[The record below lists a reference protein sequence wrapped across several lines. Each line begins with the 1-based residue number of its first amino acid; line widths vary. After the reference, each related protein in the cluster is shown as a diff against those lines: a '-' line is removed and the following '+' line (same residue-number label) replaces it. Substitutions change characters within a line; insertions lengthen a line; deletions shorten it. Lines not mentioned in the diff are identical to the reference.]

1 MLKTSKTWSSLEW
14 VFNKWSGYL
23 ILTFLQ
29 FVQKCVSVHS
39 DFCFLACNVGCN
51 WSSEWQW
58 CFPQSKL
65 QVSSPLNYLLV
76 PEPCWAWGLFL
87 PPSHSATVQHSR
99 PNCWADRQLK
109 KRKQNH
115 YSGNFCSSEIN
126 SAEPPKVCRL
136 HQKRELVENNY
147 SWDSSNKKKNVSW
160 FPK

>member
-1 MLKTSKTWSSLEW
+1 MVKI
-14 VFNKWSGYL
+14 FNSNIFTVCAEMCFCSFW
-23 ILTFLQ
+23 FLFSCLQ
-29 FVQKCVSVHS
+29 CWCS
-39 DFCFLACNVGCN
+39 
-51 WSSEWQW
+51 WSSEWQR
-58 CFPQSKL
+58 CFPQSTL

-126 SAEPPKVCRL
+126 SAEPPKVWRL
-136 HQKRELVENNY
+136 HSKEN
-147 SWDSSNKKKNVSW
+147 WWKTIIPETQPTKKMSPDFQSRNDD
-160 FPK
+160 F